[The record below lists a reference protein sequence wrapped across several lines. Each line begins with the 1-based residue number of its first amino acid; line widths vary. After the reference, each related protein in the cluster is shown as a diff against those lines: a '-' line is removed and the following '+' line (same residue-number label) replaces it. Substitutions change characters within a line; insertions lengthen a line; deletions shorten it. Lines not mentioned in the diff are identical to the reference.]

1 MPSKPVL
8 SDADKKAIRKKLEE
22 LCEECW
28 MLKQQPYPDT
38 QTLCQLDLEF
48 TEQNLSPGGSA
59 DLLAVCYLLY
69 FLENEV

>member
-28 MLKQQPYPDT
+28 IAQGYIKTGIWDFE
-38 QTLCQLDLEF
+38 C
-48 TEQNLSPGGSA
+48 A
-59 DLLAVCYLLY
+59 AVNNQCKRNAFRHL
-69 FLENEV
+69 